1 LSTLLTDTDI
11 AKLITERKQL
21 PASYTAK
28 LGLREKRGHKERELD
43 ITGDDGS
50 SFRLIL
56 RQSSLNI
63 LDFSAILA
71 YIPEG
76 GTQAFRLRR
85 CNGKSHEHTNKLERE
100 TFYNFHIHYATERYQ
115 SSGLREDAYAV
126 PTDQYA
132 DFHGALRRLL
142 DDCGFAEPV
151 DPNLLLFPEAADGN

>member
-1 LSTLLTDTDI
+1 MSTLLTDTDI
-11 AKLITERKQL
+11 AKLIAERKQL

-28 LGLREKRGHKERELD
+28 LGLKEKRGHKERELD

-76 GTQAFRLRR
+76 GAQTFRLRR
-85 CNGKSHEHTNKLERE
+85 CNGKSHEHTNKLEYQ
-100 TFYNFHIHYATERYQ
+100 TFYDFHIHYATERYQ
-115 SSGLREDAYAV
+115 TSGLREDAYAV

-132 DFHGALRRLL
+132 DFHGALRCLL
-142 DDCGFAEPV
+142 NGCSFDEPA
-151 DPNLLLFPEAADGN
+151 DPNLFLFPEAVDGN